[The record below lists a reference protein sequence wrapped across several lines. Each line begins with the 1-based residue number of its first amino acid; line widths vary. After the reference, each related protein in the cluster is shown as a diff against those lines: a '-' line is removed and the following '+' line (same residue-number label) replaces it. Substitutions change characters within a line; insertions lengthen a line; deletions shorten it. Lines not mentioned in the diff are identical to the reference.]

1 MYWTNLAI
9 DILLFFFVLDCAF
22 MGLVIMMQR
31 SKQEGLGAAFGG
43 GITESVF
50 GAQTSNVLVK
60 ATVYSAIIFFALSIL
75 LARLYSHLEVL
86 DAKGSPVQQELM
98 KPVAPATPAPTAS
111 ATPAPAPT
119 TPAPTTTTAPATVAP
134 VPPANSSAGCN
145 RTYTSYRTNRTLRRI
160 SVL

>member
-1 MYWTNLAI
+1 MPLMHWTNIAI

-60 ATVYSAIIFFALSIL
+60 ATVYAAIIFFALSLL
-75 LARLYSHLEVL
+75 LARLYSHL
-86 DAKGSPVQQELM
+86 DAMQPELTPVQQELM
-98 KPVAPATPAPTAS
+98 KPVAPVTPAKPEPTPAPAATTPAATTPAPVAPAAS
-111 ATPAPAPT
+111 APVATPAPA
-119 TPAPTTTTAPATVAP
+119 AAKPATP
-134 VPPANSSAGCN
+134 SGK
-145 RTYTSYRTNRTLRRI
+145 
-160 SVL
+160 